1 MSRSLE
7 EFDRLFRDYYR
18 PIFTFFRNRGFSREE
33 AEEFAQESFLQAYKS
48 WNRFRGDSTAK
59 TWLFGI
65 AKNIWFNAQRD
76 QARLKRVSIEE
87 VPLEVLEDEGNRK
100 VPSTETEGLPSP
112 LDDSLAAE
120 RERSV
125 RAAVGELPETQRQAL
140 TFQLDQELKYREM
153 AELLQEPM
161 ERVKSW
167 LYQGRQ
173 KIKSIL
179 ERQFGP
185 DGY

>member
-18 PIFTFFRNRGFSREE
+18 PIFHFFRNRGFSPQE
-33 AEEFAQESFLQAYKS
+33 AEELAQETFLQAHKS
-48 WNRFRGDSTAK
+48 WQSFRGESSSK

-65 AKNIWFNAQRD
+65 AKNIWCNDLRAQG
-76 QARLKRVSIEE
+76 RLKRASAEE
-87 VPLEVLEDEGNRK
+87 VPLEVLEDEGSLK
-100 VPSTETEGLPSP
+100 VPTTETEGLPSP
-112 LDDSLAAE
+112 LDDALAAE

-125 RAAVGELPETQRQAL
+125 RTAVGELPETQRQAL
-140 TFQLDQELKYREM
+140 TLQLDQELKYREI
-153 AELLQEPM
+153 AELLHEPM
-161 ERVKSW
+161 DRVKSW

>member
-1 MSRSLE
+1 MSCSLE
-7 EFDRLFRDYYR
+7 EFDRLFRDDYR
-18 PIFTFFRNRGFSREE
+18 PIFTFFRNCGYSREE
-33 AEEFAQESFLQAYKS
+33 AEQFAQETFLQAYKS
-48 WNRFRGDSTAK
+48 KQSFHGDSAAK

-65 AKNIWFNAQRD
+65 AKNIWRNDLRAQG
-76 QARLKRVSIEE
+76 RLKRTSTDE
-87 VPLEVLEDEGNRK
+87 VPLEVLEDEANRK
-100 VPSTETEGLPSP
+100 APSTETERQPSP
-112 LDDSLAAE
+112 LDDALAAE

-125 RAAVGELPETQRQAL
+125 RAAVGELPEMQRKAL
-140 TFQLDQELKYREM
+140 FLQLDQGLKYREI

-161 ERVKSW
+161 DRVKSW

-179 ERQFGP
+179 ERQFGQ